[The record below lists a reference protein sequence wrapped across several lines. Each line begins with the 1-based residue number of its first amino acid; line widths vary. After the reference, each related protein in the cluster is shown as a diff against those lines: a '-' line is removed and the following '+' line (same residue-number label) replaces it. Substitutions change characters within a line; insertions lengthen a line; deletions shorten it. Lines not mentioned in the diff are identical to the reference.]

1 VIAPASTTG
10 PFQKRR
16 TSSTKAKALYARVV
30 ALCARADTER
40 PELRHAKD
48 VLAK

>member
-1 VIAPASTTG
+1 MA
-10 PFQKRR
+10 
-16 TSSTKAKALYARVV
+16 KAKALYARVV
-30 ALCARADTER
+30 ALCDRADTER